1 MQVLEHWD
9 PLNLPRGSVR
19 AIMALALLGILWA
32 FMLMGRE
39 IPLPLAFV
47 TLVILGHYFGVRG
60 AEVPGGEGA
69 SGGKSP
75 LYLPRGSVRT
85 LIILGFAAVG
95 ALLWHQGN
103 LEFTPQST
111 VFTIFLLAAAFLAG
125 FLLRKT
131 ADFVTRGKMTRPR
144 RWYENFKAIVA
155 LSATGLFVLAC
166 IVGTNG
172 PREQNLALLC
182 APLIV
187 FYFGSRQ

>member
-19 AIMALALLGILWA
+19 ALMALALLGILWA
-32 FMLMGRE
+32 IMLMGRE
-39 IPLPLAFV
+39 IPLPLAYV

-60 AEVPGGEGA
+60 AVAPGVEGA
-69 SGGKSP
+69 PGGKSP
-75 LYLPRGSVRT
+75 LYLPRGSIRA

-95 ALLWHQGN
+95 AFLWHEGR

-111 VFTIFLLAAAFLAG
+111 VFTIFILAAAFLAG
-125 FLLRKT
+125 FILRKI
-131 ADFVTRGKMTRPR
+131 ADFLTRGKMTTPR

-155 LSATGLFVLAC
+155 LSATVLFVLAC
-166 IVGTNG
+166 ILGTGG

>member
-9 PLNLPRGSVR
+9 PLSLPRGSVR

-32 FMLMGRE
+32 IMLMGRE

-60 AEVPGGEGA
+60 AEAPGGEGA
-69 SGGKSP
+69 PGSKPP

-85 LIILGFAAVG
+85 LIVLGFAGVG
-95 ALLWHQGN
+95 AFLWHEGR
-103 LEFTPQST
+103 LEITPQST
-111 VFTIFLLAAAFLAG
+111 VFTLFVLAAAFLAG
-125 FLLRKT
+125 FLLRKI
-131 ADFVTRGKMTRPR
+131 ADFVTRGRMTTPR
-144 RWYENFKAIVA
+144 RWYENLKAIVA
-155 LSATGLFVLAC
+155 LSATVLFVLAC
-166 IVGTNG
+166 VLGTGG
-172 PREQNLALLC
+172 PREQNIALVS